1 MPGHGMT
8 RRQALQLG
16 AATSAA
22 AMLGGPT
29 ALARAA
35 TSGTPK
41 HLLRSSYLPLAGQQ
55 FRVGGK
61 LLQLGVVDDLAGAE
75 GDSDLR
81 GHPEAFALTFYG
93 PPNALGATVQTFSHP
108 AIGTYSLLLTPVGAV
123 EGQVQ
128 RYEVVV
134 DRSVGAPRNPPAPA
148 KGITPPPE
156 HPGSEEAAAEALT
169 QFRKEV
175 VAEARQTRMR
185 INRRRRIKRRKLRRR
200 RKTRARSVA
209 AKRRAAMKRAAERG
223 EQVAVRGAVS
233 VIG

>member
-1 MPGHGMT
+1 MT

-16 AATSAA
+16 AATGAA

-35 TSGTPK
+35 TGSTPK

-55 FRVGGK
+55 FRVGGR
-61 LLQLGVVDDLAGAE
+61 LLQLGVVDDLAGAD
-75 GDSDLR
+75 GDSALR

-108 AIGTYSLLLTPVGAV
+108 AVGTYSLLITPVGAV

-134 DRSVGAPRNPPAPA
+134 DRSVGAPRHAARARRGHVAARAARQRGGGRRGARAVPPGGRRRVAPDAHADQPPPADEAPQAPAPA
-148 KGITPPPE
+148 Q
-156 HPGSEEAAAEALT
+156 GS
-169 QFRKEV
+169 REV
-175 VAEARQTRMR
+175 GRG
-185 INRRRRIKRRKLRRR
+185 
-200 RKTRARSVA
+200 
-209 AKRRAAMKRAAERG
+209 KRRAAMKRAAERG
-223 EQVAVRGAVS
+223 EQLAVRGAAS